1 MYSAKSS
8 FERCRR
14 PRRVVRD
21 EKEEEEEENNDHI
34 GPFAFV
40 TKPTRLREEEDDEE
54 EEIFLDHDDED
65 HDEEEDFEVE
75 DEVGTCSTTS
85 TVLLEKNRE
94 LDAIA
99 MKLQRT
105 IFECEKTTKRL
116 DEREG
121 ILLEAQESLHRDC
134 AKFENFARENERKMQ
149 KAMESA
155 KESKMERWVLEN
167 EVLVA
172 LRREASSF
180 GRRRRR
186 CERKNRALSSVLEF
200 LRACCGHGRREDSS
214 SDGRIS
220 FGSTSADLET
230 VIAPSENEDEDEARG
245 GGDGDDGGRK
255 FEDIADILFRHA
267 TLKDVNDSLRARK
280 EYASSASEEAFE
292 KFSEH
297 KKVIK
302 ETTESE
308 KSAVFTLR
316 EKQKVLTIESKRE
329 METAK
334 AHIAKRMM
342 TEKSLALIYAA
353 IGNLSSRCNL
363 SCPEAQKQ
371 KDPRNVLVDPEDE
384 ENTTVAT
391 TKFTQ
396 AHIDLEFVHSRAKV
410 LNQIIYSSS
419 AANVCSTVV

>member
-8 FERCRR
+8 FERYR
-14 PRRVVRD
+14 PRRLVR
-21 EKEEEEEENNDHI
+21 EEEDKDEEENNDHD

-40 TKPTRLREEEDDEE
+40 TKPTRLREDEDDEEEEEE
-54 EEIFLDHDDED
+54 EEIFLDHDES
-65 HDEEEDFEVE
+65 HDEEDDDE

-121 ILLEAQESLHRDC
+121 ILLQAQESLHRDC
-134 AKFENFARENERKMQ
+134 TKFENFARENERKMQ

-230 VIAPSENEDEDEARG
+230 TIAPSENEDEDEARG

-302 ETTESE
+302 ETIESE

-316 EKQKVLTIESKRE
+316 EKQKETTIESKRE
-329 METAK
+329 IETAK
-334 AHIAKRMM
+334 AQIAKRMM

-353 IGNLSSRCNL
+353 IDNLSSRCNL

-371 KDPRNVLVDPEDE
+371 KDRNVLVDPEDE

-410 LNQIIYSSS
+410 LNQIIHSSS
-419 AANVCSTVV
+419 ANVCSTVVV

>member
-8 FERCRR
+8 FERYR
-14 PRRVVRD
+14 PRRLVR
-21 EKEEEEEENNDHI
+21 EEEDKDEEENNDHD

-40 TKPTRLREEEDDEE
+40 TKPTRLREDEDDEEEE
-54 EEIFLDHDDED
+54 EEIFLDHDES
-65 HDEEEDFEVE
+65 HDEEDDDE

-105 IFECEKTTKRL
+105 IFECEKATKRL

-121 ILLEAQESLHRDC
+121 ILLQAQESLHRDC
-134 AKFENFARENERKMQ
+134 TKFENFARENERKMQ

-230 VIAPSENEDEDEARG
+230 TIAPSENEDEDEARG

-302 ETTESE
+302 ETIESE

-316 EKQKVLTIESKRE
+316 EKQKETTIESKRE
-329 METAK
+329 IETAK
-334 AHIAKRMM
+334 AQIAKRMM

-353 IGNLSSRCNL
+353 IDNLSSRCNL

-371 KDPRNVLVDPEDE
+371 KDRNVLVDPEDE

-419 AANVCSTVV
+419 ANACSSVVA

>member
-1 MYSAKSS
+1 
-8 FERCRR
+8 
-14 PRRVVRD
+14 
-21 EKEEEEEENNDHI
+21 
-34 GPFAFV
+34 
-40 TKPTRLREEEDDEE
+40 
-54 EEIFLDHDDED
+54 
-65 HDEEEDFEVE
+65 
-75 DEVGTCSTTS
+75 
-85 TVLLEKNRE
+85 
-94 LDAIA
+94 
-99 MKLQRT
+99 
-105 IFECEKTTKRL
+105 
-116 DEREG
+116 
-121 ILLEAQESLHRDC
+121 
-134 AKFENFARENERKMQ
+134 MQ

-200 LRACCGHGRREDSS
+200 LRACCGHRRCEDSS

-230 VIAPSENEDEDEARG
+230 TIAPSENEDEDEARG

-297 KKVIK
+297 KKVIR
-302 ETTESE
+302 ETIESE

-316 EKQKVLTIESKRE
+316 EK
-329 METAK
+329 
-334 AHIAKRMM
+334 AKRDDNREQ
-342 TEKSLALIYAA
+342 T
-353 IGNLSSRCNL
+353 R
-363 SCPEAQKQ
+363 
-371 KDPRNVLVDPEDE
+371 DRNGQSANRKKNDD
-384 ENTTVAT
+384 
-391 TKFTQ
+391 
-396 AHIDLEFVHSRAKV
+396 RKV
-410 LNQIIYSSS
+410 FGTNIRGDR
-419 AANVCSTVV
+419 

>member
-8 FERCRR
+8 FERYR
-14 PRRVVRD
+14 PRRLVR
-21 EKEEEEEENNDHI
+21 EEEDKDEEENNDHD

-40 TKPTRLREEEDDEE
+40 TKPTRLREDEDDEEEE
-54 EEIFLDHDDED
+54 EEIFLDHDES
-65 HDEEEDFEVE
+65 HDEEDDDE

-121 ILLEAQESLHRDC
+121 ILLQAQESLHRDC
-134 AKFENFARENERKMQ
+134 TKFENFARENERKMQ

-230 VIAPSENEDEDEARG
+230 TIAPSENEDEDEARG
-245 GGDGDDGGRK
+245 GGDGDDSGRK

-302 ETTESE
+302 ETIESE

-316 EKQKVLTIESKRE
+316 EKQKETTMESKRE
-329 METAK
+329 IETAK
-334 AHIAKRMM
+334 AQIAKGMM

-353 IGNLSSRCNL
+353 IDNLSSRCNL

-371 KDPRNVLVDPEDE
+371 KDRNVLVDPEDE

-419 AANVCSTVV
+419 ANVCSTVVT

>member
-8 FERCRR
+8 FERYR
-14 PRRVVRD
+14 PRRLVR
-21 EKEEEEEENNDHI
+21 EEEDKDEEENNDHD

-40 TKPTRLREEEDDEE
+40 TKPTRLREDEDDEEEE
-54 EEIFLDHDDED
+54 EEIFLDHDES
-65 HDEEEDFEVE
+65 HDEEDDDE
-75 DEVGTCSTTS
+75 DEVGTWSTTS

-121 ILLEAQESLHRDC
+121 ILLQAQESLHRDC
-134 AKFENFARENERKMQ
+134 TKFENFARENERKMQ

-230 VIAPSENEDEDEARG
+230 TIAPSENEDEDEARG
-245 GGDGDDGGRK
+245 GGDGEHGGRK

-302 ETTESE
+302 ETIESE
-308 KSAVFTLR
+308 KSAVLTLR
-316 EKQKVLTIESKRE
+316 EKQKETTIESKRE
-329 METAK
+329 IETAK
-334 AHIAKRMM
+334 AQIAKRMM

-353 IGNLSSRCNL
+353 IDNLSSRCNL

-371 KDPRNVLVDPEDE
+371 KDRNVLVDPEDE

-419 AANVCSTVV
+419 ANVCSTVVA

>member
-8 FERCRR
+8 FERYR
-14 PRRVVRD
+14 PRRLVR
-21 EKEEEEEENNDHI
+21 EEEDKDEEENNDHD

-40 TKPTRLREEEDDEE
+40 TKPTRLREDEDDEEEE
-54 EEIFLDHDDED
+54 EEIFLDHDES
-65 HDEEEDFEVE
+65 HDEEDDDE

-121 ILLEAQESLHRDC
+121 ILLQAQESLHRDC
-134 AKFENFARENERKMQ
+134 TKFENFARENERKMQ

-186 CERKNRALSSVLEF
+186 CERKNRALSSALEF

-230 VIAPSENEDEDEARG
+230 TIAPSENEDEDEARG
-245 GGDGDDGGRK
+245 GGDGDDSGRK
-255 FEDIADILFRHA
+255 FEDIADVLFRHA

-280 EYASSASEEAFE
+280 AYASTASEEAFE
-292 KFSEH
+292 TFSER
-297 KKVIK
+297 KKGIK
-302 ETTESE
+302 ETTERE
-308 KSAVFTLR
+308 KSAAFTLR
-316 EKQKVLTIESKRE
+316 EKQKETTTERKRE
-329 METAK
+329 IETAK
-334 AHIAKRMM
+334 AHIAKRTM

-353 IGNLSSRCNL
+353 IDNLSSRCNL

-371 KDPRNVLVDPEDE
+371 KDRNVLVDPEDE

-419 AANVCSTVV
+419 ANVCSTVVA

>member
-155 KESKMERWVLEN
+155 KESKMER
-167 EVLVA
+167 
-172 LRREASSF
+172 
-180 GRRRRR
+180 
-186 CERKNRALSSVLEF
+186 
-200 LRACCGHGRREDSS
+200 
-214 SDGRIS
+214 
-220 FGSTSADLET
+220 
-230 VIAPSENEDEDEARG
+230 
-245 GGDGDDGGRK
+245 
-255 FEDIADILFRHA
+255 
-267 TLKDVNDSLRARK
+267 
-280 EYASSASEEAFE
+280 
-292 KFSEH
+292 
-297 KKVIK
+297 
-302 ETTESE
+302 
-308 KSAVFTLR
+308 
-316 EKQKVLTIESKRE
+316 
-329 METAK
+329 
-334 AHIAKRMM
+334 
-342 TEKSLALIYAA
+342 
-353 IGNLSSRCNL
+353 
-363 SCPEAQKQ
+363 
-371 KDPRNVLVDPEDE
+371 
-384 ENTTVAT
+384 
-391 TKFTQ
+391 
-396 AHIDLEFVHSRAKV
+396 
-410 LNQIIYSSS
+410 
-419 AANVCSTVV
+419 

>member
-1 MYSAKSS
+1 MYSAKSP
-8 FERCRR
+8 FERYR
-14 PRRVVRD
+14 PRRLVR
-21 EKEEEEEENNDHI
+21 EEEEEDEEENNDHN
-34 GPFAFV
+34 GLFAFV

-54 EEIFLDHDDED
+54 EEIFLDHDES
-65 HDEEEDFEVE
+65 HDEEDDDG

-121 ILLEAQESLHRDC
+121 ILLQAQESLHRDC
-134 AKFENFARENERKMQ
+134 TKFENFARENERKMQ

-200 LRACCGHGRREDSS
+200 LRACCGHRRCEDSS

-230 VIAPSENEDEDEARG
+230 TIAPSENEDEDEARG

-302 ETTESE
+302 ETIESE

-316 EKQKVLTIESKRE
+316 EKQKETTIESKRE
-329 METAK
+329 IETAK
-334 AHIAKRMM
+334 AQIAKRMM

-353 IGNLSSRCNL
+353 IDNLSSRCNH

-371 KDPRNVLVDPEDE
+371 KDRNVLVDPEDE

-410 LNQIIYSSS
+410 LNQIIHSSS
-419 AANVCSTVV
+419 ANVCSTVVV

>member
-8 FERCRR
+8 FERCRPHR
-14 PRRVVRD
+14 LVR
-21 EKEEEEEENNDHI
+21 EEEEEEEEENNDHN

-40 TKPTRLREEEDDEE
+40 TKPTRLREEEDDEGG
-54 EEIFLDHDDED
+54 EIFLDHDES
-65 HDEEEDFEVE
+65 HDEEDDDE

-121 ILLEAQESLHRDC
+121 ILLQAQESLHRDC
-134 AKFENFARENERKMQ
+134 TKFENFARENERKMQ

-230 VIAPSENEDEDEARG
+230 TIAPSENEDEARG

-297 KKVIK
+297 KKVIR
-302 ETTESE
+302 ETIESE
-308 KSAVFTLR
+308 KSVVFTLR
-316 EKQKVLTIESKRE
+316 EKQKETTIESKRE
-329 METAK
+329 IETAK

-353 IGNLSSRCNL
+353 IDNLSSRCNL

-371 KDPRNVLVDPEDE
+371 KDRNVLVDPEDE

>member
-8 FERCRR
+8 FERCR
-14 PRRVVRD
+14 PRRPVRD
-21 EKEEEEEENNDHI
+21 EKEEDEEENNDHN

-54 EEIFLDHDDED
+54 EEIFLDHDDES
-65 HDEEEDFEVE
+65 HDEEEIEEE

-121 ILLEAQESLHRDC
+121 ILLQAQESLHRDC
-134 AKFENFARENERKMQ
+134 TKFENFARENERKMQ

-180 GRRRRR
+180 GHRRRR

-200 LRACCGHGRREDSS
+200 LRACCGHGRREDTS

-230 VIAPSENEDEDEARG
+230 TIAPSENEDEDEARG

-297 KKVIK
+297 KKVIR
-302 ETTESE
+302 ETIESE
-308 KSAVFTLR
+308 KSVVFTLH
-316 EKQKVLTIESKRE
+316 EKQKETTIESKRE
-329 METAK
+329 IETAK
-334 AHIAKRMM
+334 AQIAKRMM
-342 TEKSLALIYAA
+342 TEKSLSLIYAA
-353 IGNLSSRCNL
+353 IDNLSSRCNL

-371 KDPRNVLVDPEDE
+371 KDRNVLVDPEDE

>member
-1 MYSAKSS
+1 M
-8 FERCRR
+8 
-14 PRRVVRD
+14 
-21 EKEEEEEENNDHI
+21 
-34 GPFAFV
+34 
-40 TKPTRLREEEDDEE
+40 
-54 EEIFLDHDDED
+54 
-65 HDEEEDFEVE
+65 
-75 DEVGTCSTTS
+75 
-85 TVLLEKNRE
+85 VLLEKNRE

-121 ILLEAQESLHRDC
+121 ILLQAQESLHRDC
-134 AKFENFARENERKMQ
+134 TKFENFARENERKMQ
-149 KAMESA
+149 KAMKSA
-155 KESKMERWVLEN
+155 KESKMERWALEN

-186 CERKNRALSSVLEF
+186 CERKNRTLSSVLEF

-220 FGSTSADLET
+220 FGSTSADLEET
-230 VIAPSENEDEDEARG
+230 TIVPSENEDEDEARG

-255 FEDIADILFRHA
+255 FEDIADVLFRHA

-280 EYASSASEEAFE
+280 AYASTASEEAFE
-292 KFSEH
+292 TFSER
-297 KKVIK
+297 KKGIK
-302 ETTESE
+302 ETTERE
-308 KSAVFTLR
+308 KSAAFTLR
-316 EKQKVLTIESKRE
+316 EKQKETTTERKRKI
-329 METAK
+329 ETAK
-334 AHIAKRMM
+334 AHIAKRTM
-342 TEKSLALIYAA
+342 TEKSLARIHAA
-353 IGNLSSRCNL
+353 IDNLSSRCNL

-371 KDPRNVLVDPEDE
+371 KDRNVLVDPEDE

-419 AANVCSTVV
+419 ANVCSTVVA

>member
-8 FERCRR
+8 FERYR
-14 PRRVVRD
+14 PRRLVR
-21 EKEEEEEENNDHI
+21 EEEDKDEEENNDHD

-40 TKPTRLREEEDDEE
+40 TKPTRLREDEDDEEEE
-54 EEIFLDHDDED
+54 EEIFLDHDES
-65 HDEEEDFEVE
+65 HDEEDDDE

-121 ILLEAQESLHRDC
+121 ILLQAQESLHRDC
-134 AKFENFARENERKMQ
+134 TKFENFARENERKMQ

-214 SDGRIS
+214 SDGRTS

-230 VIAPSENEDEDEARG
+230 TIAPSENEDEDEARG

-302 ETTESE
+302 ETIESE
-308 KSAVFTLR
+308 KSAVLTLR
-316 EKQKVLTIESKRE
+316 EKQKETTIESKRE
-329 METAK
+329 IETAK
-334 AHIAKRMM
+334 AQIAKRMM

-353 IGNLSSRCNL
+353 IDNLSSRCNL

-371 KDPRNVLVDPEDE
+371 KDRNVLVDPEDE

-410 LNQIIYSSS
+410 LNQIIHSSS
-419 AANVCSTVV
+419 ANVCSTVVA

>member
-8 FERCRR
+8 FERYR
-14 PRRVVRD
+14 PRRLVR
-21 EKEEEEEENNDHI
+21 EEEEEDEEENNDHN

-54 EEIFLDHDDED
+54 EEEEIFLDHDES
-65 HDEEEDFEVE
+65 HDEEDDDE

-121 ILLEAQESLHRDC
+121 ILLQAQESLHRDC
-134 AKFENFARENERKMQ
+134 TKFENFARENERKMQ

-200 LRACCGHGRREDSS
+200 LRACCGHGRREDTS

-230 VIAPSENEDEDEARG
+230 TIAPSENEDEDEARG
-245 GGDGDDGGRK
+245 GGDGDDGGSK

-297 KKVIK
+297 KKVIR
-302 ETTESE
+302 ETIESE

-316 EKQKVLTIESKRE
+316 EKQKETTIESKRE
-329 METAK
+329 IETAK

-353 IGNLSSRCNL
+353 IDNLSSQCNL

-371 KDPRNVLVDPEDE
+371 KDRNVLVDPEDE
-384 ENTTVAT
+384 ENTTKVAT

>member
-8 FERCRR
+8 FERYR
-14 PRRVVRD
+14 PRRLVR
-21 EKEEEEEENNDHI
+21 EEEDKDEEENNDHD

-40 TKPTRLREEEDDEE
+40 TKPTRLREDEDDEEEE
-54 EEIFLDHDDED
+54 EEIFLDHDES
-65 HDEEEDFEVE
+65 HDEEDDDE

-121 ILLEAQESLHRDC
+121 ILLQAQESLHRDC
-134 AKFENFARENERKMQ
+134 TKFENFARENERKMQ

-230 VIAPSENEDEDEARG
+230 TIAPSENEDEDEARG

-302 ETTESE
+302 ETIESE

-316 EKQKVLTIESKRE
+316 EKQKETTIESKRE
-329 METAK
+329 IETAK
-334 AHIAKRMM
+334 AQIAKRMM

-353 IGNLSSRCNL
+353 IDNLSSRCNH

-371 KDPRNVLVDPEDE
+371 KDRNVLVDPEDE

-410 LNQIIYSSS
+410 LNQIIHSSS
-419 AANVCSTVV
+419 ANVCSTVVV

>member
-1 MYSAKSS
+1 M
-8 FERCRR
+8 
-14 PRRVVRD
+14 
-21 EKEEEEEENNDHI
+21 
-34 GPFAFV
+34 
-40 TKPTRLREEEDDEE
+40 
-54 EEIFLDHDDED
+54 LDNLY
-65 HDEEEDFEVE
+65 
-75 DEVGTCSTTS
+75 GS
-85 TVLLEKNRE
+85 LGKNRE

-121 ILLEAQESLHRDC
+121 ILLQAQESLHRDC
-134 AKFENFARENERKMQ
+134 TKFENFARENERKMQ

-230 VIAPSENEDEDEARG
+230 TIAPSENEDEDEARG

-267 TLKDVNDSLRARK
+267 TLKNVNDSLRARK

-302 ETTESE
+302 ETIESE

-316 EKQKVLTIESKRE
+316 EKQKETTIESKRE
-329 METAK
+329 IETAK
-334 AHIAKRMM
+334 AQIAKRMM

-353 IGNLSSRCNL
+353 IDNLSSRCNL

-371 KDPRNVLVDPEDE
+371 KDRNVLVDPEDE

-410 LNQIIYSSS
+410 LNQIIYSLS
-419 AANVCSTVV
+419 ANVCSTVVA

>member
-1 MYSAKSS
+1 
-8 FERCRR
+8 
-14 PRRVVRD
+14 
-21 EKEEEEEENNDHI
+21 
-34 GPFAFV
+34 
-40 TKPTRLREEEDDEE
+40 
-54 EEIFLDHDDED
+54 
-65 HDEEEDFEVE
+65 
-75 DEVGTCSTTS
+75 
-85 TVLLEKNRE
+85 
-94 LDAIA
+94 
-99 MKLQRT
+99 
-105 IFECEKTTKRL
+105 
-116 DEREG
+116 
-121 ILLEAQESLHRDC
+121 
-134 AKFENFARENERKMQ
+134 
-149 KAMESA
+149 
-155 KESKMERWVLEN
+155 
-167 EVLVA
+167 
-172 LRREASSF
+172 
-180 GRRRRR
+180 
-186 CERKNRALSSVLEF
+186 VLEF

-230 VIAPSENEDEDEARG
+230 TIAPSENEDEDEARG

-302 ETTESE
+302 ETIESE
-308 KSAVFTLR
+308 KSAVLTLR
-316 EKQKVLTIESKRE
+316 EKQKETTIESKRE
-329 METAK
+329 IETAK
-334 AHIAKRMM
+334 AQIAKRMM

-353 IGNLSSRCNL
+353 IDNLSSRCNL

-371 KDPRNVLVDPEDE
+371 KDRNVLVDPEDE

-419 AANVCSTVV
+419 ANVCSTVVA

>member
-1 MYSAKSS
+1 M
-8 FERCRR
+8 
-14 PRRVVRD
+14 
-21 EKEEEEEENNDHI
+21 
-34 GPFAFV
+34 
-40 TKPTRLREEEDDEE
+40 
-54 EEIFLDHDDED
+54 
-65 HDEEEDFEVE
+65 
-75 DEVGTCSTTS
+75 
-85 TVLLEKNRE
+85 
-94 LDAIA
+94 
-99 MKLQRT
+99 
-105 IFECEKTTKRL
+105 
-116 DEREG
+116 
-121 ILLEAQESLHRDC
+121 
-134 AKFENFARENERKMQ
+134 
-149 KAMESA
+149 
-155 KESKMERWVLEN
+155 
-167 EVLVA
+167 A

-200 LRACCGHGRREDSS
+200 LRACCGHRRCEDSS

-230 VIAPSENEDEDEARG
+230 TIAPSENEDEDEARG

-297 KKVIK
+297 KKVIRA
-302 ETTESE
+302 TIESE

-316 EKQKVLTIESKRE
+316 EKQKETTIESKRE
-329 METAK
+329 IETAK

-353 IGNLSSRCNL
+353 IDNLSSRCNH

-371 KDPRNVLVDPEDE
+371 KDRNVLVDPEDE

-410 LNQIIYSSS
+410 LNQIIHSSS
-419 AANVCSTVV
+419 ANVCSTVVV

>member
-8 FERCRR
+8 FERYR
-14 PRRVVRD
+14 PRRLVR
-21 EKEEEEEENNDHI
+21 EEEDKDEEENNDHD

-40 TKPTRLREEEDDEE
+40 TKPTRLREDEDDEEEE
-54 EEIFLDHDDED
+54 EEIFLDHDES
-65 HDEEEDFEVE
+65 HDEEDDDE

-121 ILLEAQESLHRDC
+121 ILLQAQESLHRDC
-134 AKFENFARENERKMQ
+134 TKFENFARENERKMQ

-186 CERKNRALSSVLEF
+186 CERKNRALSSALEF

-230 VIAPSENEDEDEARG
+230 TIAPSENEDEDEARG

-292 KFSEH
+292 KFSEN

-302 ETTESE
+302 ETIESE

-316 EKQKVLTIESKRE
+316 EKQKETTIESKRE
-329 METAK
+329 IETAK
-334 AHIAKRMM
+334 AQIAKRMM

-353 IGNLSSRCNL
+353 IDNLSSRCNL

-371 KDPRNVLVDPEDE
+371 KDRNVLVDPEDE

-419 AANVCSTVV
+419 ANACSSVVA

>member
-8 FERCRR
+8 FERYR
-14 PRRVVRD
+14 PRRLVR
-21 EKEEEEEENNDHI
+21 EEEDKDEEENNDHD

-40 TKPTRLREEEDDEE
+40 TKPTRLREDEDDEEEE
-54 EEIFLDHDDED
+54 EEIFLDHDES
-65 HDEEEDFEVE
+65 HDEEDDDE

-121 ILLEAQESLHRDC
+121 ILLQAQESLHRDC
-134 AKFENFARENERKMQ
+134 TKFENFARENERKMQ

-186 CERKNRALSSVLEF
+186 CERKNRALSSALEF

-230 VIAPSENEDEDEARG
+230 TIAPSENEDEDEARG

-255 FEDIADILFRHA
+255 FEDIADVLFRHA

-280 EYASSASEEAFE
+280 EYASTASEEAFE
-292 KFSEH
+292 TFSER
-297 KKVIK
+297 KKGIK
-302 ETTESE
+302 ETTERE
-308 KSAVFTLR
+308 KSAAFTLR
-316 EKQKVLTIESKRE
+316 EKQKETTTERKRE
-329 METAK
+329 IETAK
-334 AHIAKRMM
+334 AHIAKRTM
-342 TEKSLALIYAA
+342 TEKSLARIHAA
-353 IGNLSSRCNL
+353 IDNLSSRCNL

-371 KDPRNVLVDPEDE
+371 KDRNVLVDPEDE

-419 AANVCSTVV
+419 ANACSSVVA

>member
-8 FERCRR
+8 FERYR
-14 PRRVVRD
+14 PRRLVR
-21 EKEEEEEENNDHI
+21 EEEDKDEEENNDHD

-40 TKPTRLREEEDDEE
+40 TKPTRLREDEDDEEEE
-54 EEIFLDHDDED
+54 EEIFLDHDES
-65 HDEEEDFEVE
+65 HDEEDDDE

-121 ILLEAQESLHRDC
+121 ILLQAQESLHRDC
-134 AKFENFARENERKMQ
+134 TKFENFARENERKMQ

-180 GRRRRR
+180 RRRRRR

-230 VIAPSENEDEDEARG
+230 TIAPSENEDEDEARG

-280 EYASSASEEAFE
+280 EYASSASEEALE

-302 ETTESE
+302 ETIESE

-316 EKQKVLTIESKRE
+316 EKQKETTIESKRKI
-329 METAK
+329 ETAK
-334 AHIAKRMM
+334 AQIAKRMM

-353 IGNLSSRCNL
+353 IDNLSSRCNL

-371 KDPRNVLVDPEDE
+371 KDRNVLVDPEDE

>member
-8 FERCRR
+8 FERYR
-14 PRRVVRD
+14 PRRLVR
-21 EKEEEEEENNDHI
+21 EEEEENEEENNDHD

-40 TKPTRLREEEDDEE
+40 TKPTRLREDEDDEEEE
-54 EEIFLDHDDED
+54 EEIFLDHDES
-65 HDEEEDFEVE
+65 HDEEDDDE

-121 ILLEAQESLHRDC
+121 ILLQAQESLHRDC
-134 AKFENFARENERKMQ
+134 TKFENFARENERKMQ

-220 FGSTSADLET
+220 FGSTSADLEET
-230 VIAPSENEDEDEARG
+230 TIAPSENEDEDEARG

-267 TLKDVNDSLRARK
+267 TLKDVNDSLRARE
-280 EYASSASEEAFE
+280 EYASSASEKAFE

-297 KKVIK
+297 KKVIR
-302 ETTESE
+302 ETIESE

-316 EKQKVLTIESKRE
+316 EKQKETTIESKRE
-329 METAK
+329 IETAK
-334 AHIAKRMM
+334 AQIAKRMM

-353 IGNLSSRCNL
+353 IDNLSSRCNL

-371 KDPRNVLVDPEDE
+371 KDRNVLVDPEDE

-396 AHIDLEFVHSRAKV
+396 AHIDLEFMHSRAKV

-419 AANVCSTVV
+419 ANVCSTVVA